1 MYRSIQELHASRR
14 APVSLALAL
23 QLSMVIGVGDP
34 ALAKGEALVGFER
47 RYYVPGDVAY
57 GRLGVSEEVVN
68 HPPTGQLS
76 VYLIP
81 WRQWKDDRFHAF
93 RTLPM
98 FGDRV
103 LIHGD
108 TAVVRFEIRRVPW
121 GRYRVGICQRGGPCG
136 RGRIDDFRNGS
147 IHVVSD
153 RESIPTWRTLADV
166 NREAEVLQAT
176 LKQHGDLLRVR
187 GERLEALEAR
197 VQELDE
203 RLEGETTTDPRAR
216 GPAGWVV
223 ATWTVLL
230 AVGMFGLVG
239 RRKAHSKPSVLMQ
252 RFQDES
258 GSEIFQGENQ
268 P

>member
-1 MYRSIQELHASRR
+1 MFRQIPRLQGSLR
-14 APVSLALAL
+14 ALVAIALGV
-23 QLSMVIGVGDP
+23 QLSMVIRTGDY
-34 ALAKGEALVGFER
+34 AVAKGEGSVGFDR
-47 RYYVPGDVAY
+47 RYYVPGDVAH
-57 GRLGVSEEVVN
+57 GRLGVSGGVAD
-68 HPPTGQLS
+68 HPPMRRLS

-203 RLEGETTTDPRAR
+203 RLEGETTTDPRPR

-239 RRKAHSKPSVLMQ
+239 RRKTHSKPSVLMQ